1 MKSINADV
9 LILGGGTAGMSAFR
23 AARKSTD
30 NVYLVEDHKF
40 GTTCARVGCMPSK
53 LLIAAADAAHH
64 VRTADQFGVHPD
76 GALRIDG
83 RQVMERVRSER
94 DRFVGFVLEDVEAF
108 PAAHRILGR
117 ARFKNEHVVVV
128 DDHTEITAQRI
139 VIATGSRPFILPAW
153 QSLGERLIVNDDVFD
168 WETLPASVAV
178 FGAGVIGLEIGQALH
193 RLGVT
198 VHVFGKDNAL
208 GGITDPVV
216 LENALDIFRGQM
228 DLHLDADTQVSLLPS
243 GKGVKIDYSENGTSG
258 SVTVDF
264 LLAATGRKPN
274 VDNLGL
280 ENLNIDLDARGVPKA
295 DPYTMQTSVAHIFIA
310 GDASNQLPLLH
321 EAADQGLIA
330 GKNAGTFPSV
340 TEGLRRSSISVVF
353 SDPQIASIGLRFKEV
368 TSQFDNCGCYAV
380 GEVSFSNQGR
390 SRVMGVNQGH
400 LRIYAEHGSGRLL
413 GAEMVG
419 PAAEHLA
426 HLLAWAHQQKMTVT
440 QMLDMPFYHPV
451 IEEGVRTAL
460 RDLSKQLR
468 LAEDL
473 AGECAECPGQ

>member
-9 LILGGGTAGMSAFR
+9 VILGGGTAGMSAFR
-23 AARKSTD
+23 AARQSTD
-30 NVYLVEDHKF
+30 SVYLVEDHKF

-53 LLIAAADAAHH
+53 LLIAAAEAAHH
-64 VRTADQFGVHPD
+64 VRHADQFGVHPD

-83 RQVMERVRSER
+83 REVMQRVRSER
-94 DRFVGFVLEDVEAF
+94 DRFVGFVLEDVDAF
-108 PAAHRILGR
+108 PAEHRILGR

-128 DDHTEITAQRI
+128 DDHTEITAKRI
-139 VIATGSRPFILPAW
+139 VIATGSRPFVVPAW
-153 QSLGERLIVNDDVFD
+153 QSLGDRLIVNDNVFD

-193 RLGVT
+193 RLGVE
-198 VHVFGKDNAL
+198 VHIFGKDNAL

-216 LENALDIFRGQM
+216 LEKALEIFGEEM
-228 DLHLDADTQVSLLPS
+228 NLHLDAETEVTLLES
-243 GKGVKIDYSENGTSG
+243 GKGVKVTYSENGQSG
-258 SVTVDF
+258 SVTVDY

-274 VDNLGL
+274 IDGLGL
-280 ENLNIDLDARGVPKA
+280 DNLNIECDERGVPKA
-295 DPYTMQTSVAHIFIA
+295 DRYTMQTSVEHIFIA

-321 EAADQGLIA
+321 EAADQGFIA
-330 GKNAGTFPSV
+330 GTNAGTFPKVS
-340 TEGLRRSSISVVF
+340 EGLRRSQIGVIF
-353 SDPQIASIGLRFKEV
+353 SDPQIASIGMRFREV
-368 TSQFDNCGCYAV
+368 SGHFDNCGCYAV
-380 GEVSFSNQGR
+380 GEVSFRNQGR
-390 SRVMGVNQGH
+390 SRVMGVNKGH

-426 HLLAWAHQQKMTVT
+426 HLLAWAHQQRMTVS

-460 RDLSKQLR
+460 RDLSQQLR

-473 AGECAECPGQ
+473 AGECAQCPGQ

>member
-9 LILGGGTAGMSAFR
+9 VILGGGTAGMSAFR

-30 NVYLVEDHKF
+30 SVYLVEDHQF
-40 GTTCARVGCMPSK
+40 GTTCARVGCMSSK
-53 LLIAAADAAHH
+53 LLIAAAEAAHH
-64 VRTADQFGVHPD
+64 VREAEQFGVHPD

-83 RQVMERVRSER
+83 HEVMARVRSER

-108 PAAHRILGR
+108 PSDHRILGR
-117 ARFKNEHVVVV
+117 ARFKNEHVVIV
-128 DDHTEITAQRI
+128 DDHTEITAKRI
-139 VIATGSRPFILPAW
+139 VIATGSRPFVVPAW
-153 QSLGERLIVNDDVFD
+153 QSLGERLIVNDNVFD

-193 RLGVT
+193 RLGVK
-198 VHVFGKDNAL
+198 VHIFGKDNAL

-216 LENALDIFRGQM
+216 LEKALDIFGNEM

-243 GKGVKIDYSENGTSG
+243 GKGVKVDYSENGTSG
-258 SVTVDF
+258 TVTVDY

-274 VDNLGL
+274 VDDLGL
-280 ENLNIDLDARGVPKA
+280 ENINIDLDQRGVPKA
-295 DPYTMQTSVAHIFIA
+295 DPYTMQTSVA
-310 GDASNQLPLLH
+310 
-321 EAADQGLIA
+321 DQGLIA
-330 GKNAGTFPSV
+330 GVNAGTFPTV
-340 TEGLRRSSISVVF
+340 TEGLRRSQISVVF
-353 SDPQIASIGLRFKEV
+353 SDPQIASIGMRFKEI
-368 TSQFDNCGCYAV
+368 TGKYDSCGCYAI

-390 SRVMGVNQGH
+390 SRVMGVNKGH
-400 LRIYAEHGSGRLL
+400 LRIYAEHGSARLL

-426 HLLAWAHQQKMTVT
+426 HLLTWAHQQKMTIT

-460 RDLSKQLR
+460 RDLNANLR
-468 LAEDL
+468 LSKDL
-473 AGECAECPGQ
+473 AGECVECPGQ

>member
-9 LILGGGTAGMSAFR
+9 VILGGGTAGMSAFR

-30 NVYLVEDHKF
+30 SVYLVEDHKF

-53 LLIAAADAAHH
+53 LLIAAAEAAHH
-64 VRTADQFGVHPD
+64 VRHADQFGVHPD

-83 RQVMERVRSER
+83 REVMERVRSER
-94 DRFVGFVLEDVEAF
+94 DRFVGFVLEDVDGF
-108 PAAHRILGR
+108 PAENRILGR
-117 ARFKNEHVVVV
+117 ARFKDEHTILV
-128 DDHTEITAQRI
+128 DEHTEITAKRV
-139 VIATGSRPFILPAW
+139 VIATGSRPFIIPAW
-153 QSLGERLIVNDDVFD
+153 LSLGNRLIVNDDVFD

-193 RLGVT
+193 RLGVE

-216 LENALDIFRGQM
+216 QQKALEIFDAEM
-228 DLHLDADTQVSLLPS
+228 NLHLDADTKVSLLES
-243 GKGVKIDYSENGTSG
+243 GKGVKVDYSENGQSG
-258 SVTVDF
+258 SVTVDY

-274 VDNLGL
+274 VENLGL
-280 ENLNIDLDARGVPKA
+280 DNLKIDLDDRGVPKA
-295 DPYTMQTSVAHIFIA
+295 DRYTMQTSVPHIFIA

-321 EAADQGLIA
+321 EAADQGFIA
-330 GKNAGTFPSV
+330 GTNAGTFPKV
-340 TEGLRRSSISVVF
+340 TEGLRRSQIGVIF
-353 SDPQIASIGLRFKEV
+353 SDPQIASIGMRFREV
-368 TSQFDNCGCYAV
+368 TGKYDNCGCYAV
-380 GEVSFSNQGR
+380 GEVSFNNQGR
-390 SRVMGVNQGH
+390 SRVMGVNRGH

-426 HLLAWAHQQKMTVT
+426 HLLAWAHQQKMTIA

-460 RDLSKQLR
+460 RDLSSQLR
-468 LAEDL
+468 LSPDL
-473 AGECAECPGQ
+473 AGECSECPGQ

>member
-9 LILGGGTAGMSAFR
+9 VILGGGTAGMSAFR
-23 AARKSTD
+23 AARKATE
-30 NVYLVEDHKF
+30 NVYLVEDHMF

-64 VRTADQFGVHPD
+64 VREADQFGIHPD
-76 GALRIDG
+76 GALRIEG
-83 RQVMERVRSER
+83 HEVMKRVREER

-108 PAAHRILGR
+108 PADRRILGR
-117 ARFKNEHVVVV
+117 ARFRNEHVIVV
-128 DDHTEITAQRI
+128 DEHIEITAQRI
-139 VIATGSRPFILPAW
+139 VIATGSRPFVVPAW
-153 QSLGERLIVNDDVFD
+153 QSLGDRLIINDNVFD

-193 RLGVT
+193 RLGVE

-216 LENALDIFRGQM
+216 LEKALEIFNSEM
-228 DLHLDADTQVSLLPS
+228 KLHLDADTSVSLLES
-243 GKGVKIDYSENGTSG
+243 GNGVKIDYTENGNSG
-258 SVTVDF
+258 SVTVDY

-280 ENLNIDLDARGVPKA
+280 DTFDIELDERGVPKA
-295 DPYTMQTSVAHIFIA
+295 DRYTMQTSVEHIFIA

-321 EAADQGLIA
+321 EASDQGMIA
-330 GKNAGTFPSV
+330 GTNAGHFPAIS
-340 TEGLRRSSISVVF
+340 EGLRRSQLSVVF
-353 SDPQIASIGLRFKEV
+353 SDPQIASIGMRFKEISN
-368 TSQFDNCGCYAV
+368 TYDNCGCYAV
-380 GEVSFSNQGR
+380 GEVSFRNQGR
-390 SRVMGVNQGH
+390 SRVMGINKGH

-426 HLLAWAHQQKMTVT
+426 HLLAWAHQQKMTIA